1 VQTRLNV
8 HFFAVLVLA
17 ACNSVTG
24 FSGIPLSNIKSPIVV
39 RQWER
44 EGYGSSLGTA
54 DYDKLASIAP
64 PSPTDQSARN
74 EVDDFCDFHGGSEDT
89 LAVVNISLYA
99 FYIVRQLQQ
108 QRPRWEASADLFK
121 STPRTTRPRSRI

>member
-8 HFFAVLVLA
+8 LFFAVLVLA
-17 ACNSVTG
+17 ACNSVTA
-24 FSGIPLSNIKSPIVV
+24 SRHPALEHQVAHR
-39 RQWER
+39 RQAVGAR
-44 EGYGSSLGTA
+44 GYGSSLGTA

-89 LAVVNISLYA
+89 LAVVNIS
-99 FYIVRQLQQ
+99 
-108 QRPRWEASADLFK
+108 
-121 STPRTTRPRSRI
+121 STRSI